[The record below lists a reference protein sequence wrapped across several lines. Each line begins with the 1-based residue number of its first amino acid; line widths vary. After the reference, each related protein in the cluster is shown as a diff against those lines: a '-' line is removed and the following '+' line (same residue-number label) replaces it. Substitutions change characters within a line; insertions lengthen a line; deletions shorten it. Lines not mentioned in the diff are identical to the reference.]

1 LEGAFNTGDI
11 VTAIAGQKTGVRK
24 SAVNQDNSQDN
35 PQGNPQG

>member
-24 SAVNQDNSQDN
+24 SAVNQANSQDN